1 MHNFLVLATRMFLL
15 VFLQRN
21 YVIQQGCMM
30 LYEEIS
36 LEPHIY
42 TLEFLKAGGSRDSEE
57 LSNLT
62 F

>member
-1 MHNFLVLATRMFLL
+1 MHE
-15 VFLQRN
+15 
-21 YVIQQGCMM
+21 GCMM

-57 LSNLT
+57 LSNLK